1 MSKKKDI
8 ERNRQTEIQ
17 RKKDKSK
24 RQRELIQRMKEK
36 VEHRDRKGVIE
47 TA

>member
-8 ERNRQTEIQ
+8 ERDRQTEIQ